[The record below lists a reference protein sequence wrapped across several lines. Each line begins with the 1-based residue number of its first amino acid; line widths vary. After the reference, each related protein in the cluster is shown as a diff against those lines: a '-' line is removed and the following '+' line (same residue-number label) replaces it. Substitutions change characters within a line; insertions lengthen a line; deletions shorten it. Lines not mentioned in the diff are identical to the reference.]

1 MIKIETNI
9 TIWHNALGYGYS
21 DDYISKGQLS
31 EIESFGLLIARLAAM
46 IQNDED
52 VGEIVV
58 CQIEIEK
65 DIYND

>member
-1 MIKIETNI
+1 MIKIETDI

-52 VGEIVV
+52 VGEVV
-58 CQIEIEK
+58 VYQIEIVK
-65 DIYND
+65 DVYND

>member
-9 TIWHNALGYGYS
+9 TIWHNAFGYGYS

-46 IQNDED
+46 IQNDKD
-52 VGEIVV
+52 VGEVFV

>member
-1 MIKIETNI
+1 MIKIETDI

-52 VGEIVV
+52 VGEVV
-58 CQIEIEK
+58 VYQIEIVK